1 MKMATFPM
9 VQGKSFAVTGG
20 SGFVGRRLVE
30 MLVQRGASRVVSL
43 DIREPMTKA
52 FPEMNLLNKD
62 QEAKVDYVLG
72 DISNAKVVTD
82 ALAGVDAVFHIAAAV
97 GPFIAQPVFHK
108 VNVIGTQNVVD
119 ACRTHN
125 IHRLVASSSPS
136 IFFDGSNIAG
146 LRPSEMRI
154 AKPGQFLA
162 TYAETKA
169 VAEKIVREANDPPR
183 LMTINVA
190 PHQVYGPRDTLFLPN
205 FLFAKDKLRIF
216 GSGNNK
222 ISMTHVDNYAHGLIA
237 ALGALEPG
245 NSALG
250 RFYIVTDDEP
260 QKLWDI
266 LDQAIVRTG
275 GASLTRK
282 FAVPLP
288 VIYAVA
294 YVGQIL
300 GWFTGMKFRITPFT
314 VKMLV
319 IDRYFNI
326 EDAKRDLNYKPIK
339 TFEQGWEETLQWFQ
353 ARPDFIS
360 MCAQSTVLGKAPD
373 SKKSQ

>member
-1 MKMATFPM
+1 MASFPS
-9 VQGKSFAVTGG
+9 VQGRSFAVTGG

-30 MLVQRGASRVVSL
+30 MLVERGAKRVVSL
-43 DIREPMTKA
+43 DVREPMTKA
-52 FPEMNLLNKD
+52 YPDMNVLSKE
-62 QEAKVDYVLG
+62 QESKVEYILG
-72 DISNAKVVTD
+72 DISNAKTVTD
-82 ALAGVDAVFHIAAAV
+82 AFRGVDAVFHIAAAV

-125 IHRLVASSSPS
+125 IHKLVASSSPS
-136 IFFDGSNIAG
+136 IFFDGSSISG
-146 LRPSEMRI
+146 LRPSQLRI

-205 FLFAKDKLRIF
+205 MIFSKDKLRIF
-216 GSGNNK
+216 GNGENK
-222 ISMTHVDNYAHGLIA
+222 VSMTHVDNYAHGLII
-237 ALGALEPG
+237 ALDALEPG
-245 NSALG
+245 NPALG
-250 RFYIVTDDEP
+250 QFYLVTDDKP
-260 QKLWDI
+260 QKLWNI
-266 LDQAIVRTG
+266 IDQAVVRTG
-275 GASLTRK
+275 GISLFSK

-288 VIYAVA
+288 VMYAVA
-294 YVGQIL
+294 YVGQL
-300 GWFTGMKFRITPFT
+300 VAWFTGIKFRITPFNVT
-314 VKMLV
+314 MLT

-326 EDAKRDLNYKPIK
+326 EDAKRDLKYEPVK

-353 ARPDFIS
+353 AHPEFVT
-360 MCAQSTVLGKAPD
+360 MCAQSTVQGKAPD
-373 SKKSQ
+373 AKKSQ